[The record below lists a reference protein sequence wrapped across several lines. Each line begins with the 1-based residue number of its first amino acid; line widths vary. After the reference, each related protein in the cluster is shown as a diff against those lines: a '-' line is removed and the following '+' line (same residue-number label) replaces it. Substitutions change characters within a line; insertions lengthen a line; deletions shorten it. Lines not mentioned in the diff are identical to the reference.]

1 MTLLLLIRHGEN
13 DVMHRRLAG
22 RMPGVHLNE
31 NGRSQAET
39 LAAAL
44 SHAPIQA
51 VYSSPLERAVQ
62 TAEPL
67 AAARGLT
74 VEIRPALCEVDYGDW
89 QGRTYKQLRRVKLWK
104 TVQQAPSQVR
114 FPNGETLGEVQQ
126 RVVAELNDLARRH
139 QPEKDENGEIKE
151 DSVIAV
157 VAHGDIVRLA
167 LTYFLNMALD
177 DFHRLVIFP
186 ASLST
191 VRLPAEGHPIVL
203 NVNQIA
209 GFAWPEKNEA
219 PSGKNQK
226 PRKRR
231 QHE

>member
-13 DVMHRRLAG
+13 DIMHRRLAG
-22 RMPGVHLNE
+22 RMPGVHLND
-31 NGRSQAET
+31 NGRSQAES

-44 SHAPIQA
+44 THAPIQA

-67 AAARGLT
+67 AAARGLK

-89 QGRTYKQLRRVKLWK
+89 QGRTYKQLRRVKLWQ

-114 FPNGETLGEVQQ
+114 FPNGETLGEVQR
-126 RVVAELNDLARRH
+126 RVLTELYELAQKH
-139 QPEKDENGEIKE
+139 QPEQDEKGENKE
-151 DSVIAV
+151 DSLIAV

-167 LTYFLNMALD
+167 ITHFLNMALD
-177 DFHRLVIFP
+177 DFHRLVILP
-186 ASLST
+186 ASISA

-209 GFAWPEKNEA
+209 GFAWPEKSQTS
-219 PSGKNQK
+219 SGKN
-226 PRKRR
+226 RKQRR
-231 QHE
+231 RR